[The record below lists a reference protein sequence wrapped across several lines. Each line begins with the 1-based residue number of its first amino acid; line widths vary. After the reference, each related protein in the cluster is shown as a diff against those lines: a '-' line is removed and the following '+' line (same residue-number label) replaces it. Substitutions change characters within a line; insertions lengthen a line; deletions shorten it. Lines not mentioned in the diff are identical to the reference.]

1 MGSCLALVLPA
12 LQAMVP
18 ALVPPE
24 RLVTGIALQ
33 GIGQNVAQMSGVLI
47 GGAAIQLLG
56 TPRSFLVLAV
66 LLATAALMMLRVPI
80 VAAGAGGQPGSDRR
94 RAAGAGAPADAGG
107 DPGRRCATSCRRI
120 R

>member
-66 LLATAALMMLRVPI
+66 LLATAAVMMLRVPV
-80 VAAGAGGQPGSDRR
+80 VAAGVAGRSLAEDGDV
-94 RAAGAGAPADAGG
+94 AAEHAHPPMLAAIWAGVAPR
-107 DPGRRCATSCRRI
+107 PLC
-120 R
+120 

>member
-56 TPRSFLVLAV
+56 TPLLVP
-66 LLATAALMMLRVPI
+66 R
-80 VAAGAGGQPGSDRR
+80 AGGAPRHR
-94 RAAGAGAPADAGG
+94 RA
-107 DPGRRCATSCRRI
+107 R
-120 R
+120 